1 MRTEPYSLNFYKL
14 RKILLVRTDRI
25 GDTLLTLP
33 VVKPIKERWPDC
45 KIDFLAR
52 TYTHP
57 ILRNVK
63 EIGQILNYDPEG
75 VHRGIRG
82 HQLLATEIQ
91 QQNYEAAILFYPRFG
106 LTSAL
111 WWAGIP
117 RRIGTSH
124 RWYSFLLTDRVH
136 QSRKECLKHEA
147 EYNLDLLEP
156 LIQDLPSEIP
166 QFRLAIPEKTKRE
179 LQEILTANDILGKYI
194 VVHPGNGDSAPNLS
208 LDQYRT
214 IIQQISLSGI
224 RVVLTG
230 VNSEKEYNESLKTD
244 LSTNNITDLTGTLN
258 LEQMIAL
265 LSEACGLITTSTG
278 PAHIASSV
286 GTPVAT
292 FYCPAIPHTP
302 DRWGP
307 LENLE
312 RVITPKL
319 ENSHCQMKQCP
330 HGTHGCLATCLQD
343 DQISKVLNY
352 LL

>member
-1 MRTEPYSLNFYKL
+1 M

-33 VVKPIKERWPDC
+33 VAKPIKERWPDC

-57 ILRNVK
+57 ILKNVK

-156 LIQDLPSEIP
+156 LIQDLPIEIP

-179 LQEILTANDILGKYI
+179 LQEILTANDILGKFL

-208 LDQYRT
+208 WNQYRT
-214 IIQQISLSGI
+214 LIKQISLSGI

-230 VNSEKEYNESLKTD
+230 VNSEKEYNESLKSD

-312 RVITPKL
+312 RIITPKL

-330 HGTHGCLATCLQD
+330 HGTHGCLATCLQN

>member
-1 MRTEPYSLNFYKL
+1 M

-33 VVKPIKERWPDC
+33 VVKPIKEKWPEC

-57 ILRNVK
+57 ILKNVK
-63 EIGQILNYDPEG
+63 EIGQILIYDPEG

-91 QQNYEAAILFYPRFG
+91 QQDYEAAILFYPRFG

-111 WWAGIP
+111 WRAGIP

-136 QSRKECLKHEA
+136 QSRRECLKHEA

-179 LQEILTANDILGKYI
+179 LQGILTANDILGKFL

-208 LDQYRT
+208 WDQYRT
-214 IIQQISLSGI
+214 LIQQISLSGI

-230 VNSEKEYNESLKTD
+230 VNSDTEYNESLKSD
-244 LSTNNITDLTGTLN
+244 FSTNNITDLTGTLN

-278 PAHIASSV
+278 PAHIASAV

-319 ENSHCQMKQCP
+319 KNSHCQLKQCP
-330 HGTHGCLATCLQD
+330 HGTQGCLATCLQD
-343 DQISKVLNY
+343 DQISQALDY

>member
-1 MRTEPYSLNFYKL
+1 M
-14 RKILLVRTDRI
+14 RKILLIRTDRI

-33 VVKPIKERWPDC
+33 VVKPIKKKWPDC

-52 TYTHP
+52 KYTHP
-57 ILRNVK
+57 ILKNVK
-63 EIGQILNYDPEG
+63 EISQILNYDSEG

-82 HQLLATEIQ
+82 HQHLATEIQ
-91 QQNYEAAILFYPRFG
+91 QHEYDSAILFYPRFG
-106 LTSAL
+106 LTFAL
-111 WWAGIP
+111 WKAGVP

-124 RWYSFLLTDRVH
+124 RWYSFLLSDRVH
-136 QSRKECLKHEA
+136 QSRRECQKHEV

-179 LQEILTANDILGKYI
+179 VQDILTANDILEKYI

-208 LDQYRT
+208 RGQYRT
-214 IIQQISLSGI
+214 LIQQISLSGI

-230 VNSEKEYNESLKTD
+230 VNSEKKYNQSLKSEF
-244 LSTNNITDLTGTLN
+244 LTNNIHDLTGALS

-278 PAHIASSV
+278 PAHIASAV
-286 GTPVAT
+286 GTPVTA

-312 RVITPKL
+312 RITTPKL
-319 ENSHCQMKQCP
+319 TNSHCQMKQCP
-330 HGTHGCLATCLQD
+330 HGTQGCLTTCLQD
-343 DQISKVLNY
+343 DEISRALNY
-352 LL
+352 LP

>member
-1 MRTEPYSLNFYKL
+1 M

-57 ILRNVK
+57 ILKNVK

-214 IIQQISLSGI
+214 IIQQISFSGI

-230 VNSEKEYNESLKTD
+230 VNSEKEYNESLKSD

-265 LSEACGLITTSTG
+265 LSEAFGLITTSTG

-319 ENSHCQMKQCP
+319 ESSHCQMKQCP

-343 DQISKVLNY
+343 DQISKALNY

>member
-1 MRTEPYSLNFYKL
+1 M
-14 RKILLVRTDRI
+14 RKILLIRTDRI

-33 VVKPIKERWPDC
+33 VVKPIKEKWPEC

-57 ILRNVK
+57 ILKNVN

-82 HQLLATEIQ
+82 HQLLATEIHQ
-91 QQNYEAAILFYPRFG
+91 KGYDSAILFYPRFG
-106 LTSAL
+106 LTFAL
-111 WWAGIP
+111 WRAGVP

-124 RWYSFLLTDRVH
+124 RWHSFLLTDRVH
-136 QSRKECLKHEA
+136 QSRRECLKHEV
-147 EYNLDLLEP
+147 EYNLDLLKP

-179 LQEILTANDILGKYI
+179 LQRILTANDILGKYI
-194 VVHPGNGDSAPNLS
+194 VLHPGNGDSAPNLS
-208 LDQYRT
+208 RDQYRT
-214 IIQQISLSGI
+214 LIKQISLSGI

-230 VNSEKEYNESLKTD
+230 VNSEKEYNQILKSEFT
-244 LSTNNITDLTGTLN
+244 TNNIIDLTGTLN

-278 PAHIASSV
+278 PAHIASAV
-286 GTPVAT
+286 GTPVAA

-302 DRWGP
+302 DRWAP
-307 LENLE
+307 LENFE
-312 RVITPKL
+312 RVTTPTL
-319 ENSHCQMKQCP
+319 TNSHCKMKQCP
-330 HGTHGCLATCLQD
+330 HGTHGCLANCLQD
-343 DQISKVLNY
+343 DQISQALNY

>member
-1 MRTEPYSLNFYKL
+1 M

-156 LIQDLPSEIP
+156 LIQDLPSEIS

-230 VNSEKEYNESLKTD
+230 VNSEKEYNESLKSD

>member
-1 MRTEPYSLNFYKL
+1 M

-33 VVKPIKERWPDC
+33 VAKPIKERWPDC

-111 WWAGIP
+111 WKAGIP

-166 QFRLAIPEKTKRE
+166 QFRLAIPKKTKQE
-179 LQEILTANDILGKYI
+179 LQGILTANDILGKYI

-230 VNSEKEYNESLKTD
+230 VNSENEYNESLKTD

-330 HGTHGCLATCLQD
+330 HGTHGCLVTCLQD
-343 DQISKVLNY
+343 DQISKALNY

>member
-1 MRTEPYSLNFYKL
+1 M
-14 RKILLVRTDRI
+14 RKILLIRTDRI

-33 VVKPIKERWPDC
+33 VVKPIKEKWPDC
-45 KIDFLAR
+45 QIDFLAR
-52 TYTHP
+52 KYTHP
-57 ILRNVK
+57 ILKNVK
-63 EIGQILNYDPEG
+63 EISQILNYDHEG
-75 VHRGIRG
+75 AHRGIRG
-82 HQLLATEIQ
+82 HQRLANEIQ
-91 QQNYEAAILFYPRFG
+91 QQEYDSAILFYPRFG
-106 LTSAL
+106 LTFAL
-111 WWAGIP
+111 WRADVP

-136 QSRKECLKHEA
+136 QSRRECLKHEV

-156 LIQDLPSEIP
+156 IIQDVKSEIP
-166 QFRLAIPEKTKRE
+166 QFRLAIPEKTKLE
-179 LQEILTANDILGKYI
+179 VQGKLNANDILEKYF

-208 LDQYRT
+208 WDQYRQL
-214 IIQQISLSGI
+214 IQQVSLSGI

-230 VNSEKEYNESLKTD
+230 VDLEKEYNESLKSEF
-244 LSTNNITDLTGTLN
+244 STNNIIDLTGTLS

-278 PAHIASSV
+278 PAHIASAV
-286 GTPVAT
+286 GTPVTT
-292 FYCPAIPHTP
+292 FFCPAIPHTP

-312 RVITPKL
+312 RVTTPKL
-319 ENSHCQMKQCP
+319 TNSHCKMKQCP

-343 DQISKVLNY
+343 DEISQALNY

>member
-1 MRTEPYSLNFYKL
+1 M

-124 RWYSFLLTDRVH
+124 RWYSFLLTDRVQ

-156 LIQDLPSEIP
+156 LIQDLPIEIP

-208 LDQYRT
+208 WDQYRT
-214 IIQQISLSGI
+214 LIQHISLSDI

-230 VNSEKEYNESLKTD
+230 INSEKEFNESLRSD
-244 LSTNNITDLTGTLN
+244 ISTNKITDLTGTLN

-319 ENSHCQMKQCP
+319 ENSTCQMKQCP

>member
-1 MRTEPYSLNFYKL
+1 M

-124 RWYSFLLTDRVH
+124 RWYSFLLTDRVQ

-156 LIQDLPSEIP
+156 LIQDLPIKIP

-230 VNSEKEYNESLKTD
+230 VNSEKEYNESLKSD

>member
-57 ILRNVK
+57 ILKNVK

-156 LIQDLPSEIP
+156 LIQDLPSEIS
-166 QFRLAIPEKTKRE
+166 QFRLAISEKTKRE
-179 LQEILTANDILGKYI
+179 LQGILTANEILGKYI

-230 VNSEKEYNESLKTD
+230 VNSEKEYNESLKSD

-312 RVITPKL
+312 RVITPKF

-330 HGTHGCLATCLQD
+330 HGTHGCLATCLQN